1 MTRTRAS
8 QPSQHP
14 SDRRDPPRRST
25 PLWRNRDY
33 NILWISRSLTEVG
46 FNASTMAFPL
56 LVLAVTGSPG
66 TAGLVQGANATAQLL
81 AGLPGGTLVDRWNR
95 KAVMLTC
102 EAVRAVALGWL
113 IWTVWTGTV
122 AIWHMVVVAAV
133 LGVCSA
139 LFDPA
144 EEASLPHVVP
154 PDQLATAVSMN
165 HARNSIGN
173 LVGTSLSGALFG
185 VKRVLPF
192 AVDAL
197 THVVSFCMLLFV
209 RLPKPARPAEGAPP
223 ANFRGELLEGLKW
236 VWGHRL
242 IRVTAMCAVAVNFL
256 FQVLYLVIIVVAQ
269 QSGVPSA
276 KIGVMAAMFGAG
288 GLLGALA
295 APRLYVRLG
304 PRASV
309 ALPFWA
315 MAVLAPVTLTTG
327 DGIVLGLVLAGIAFL
342 APTAN
347 TAVGTYQLLITPDR
361 LRGRLSGVIGLIAG
375 ISTALG
381 PMVGGLLMEWAGARW
396 AILLST
402 FGIAVLAVTV
412 TLSPTL
418 RGFGALAADPPGEDG
433 PAADGP
439 GRSEATAG
447 TPDTR

>member
-1 MTRTRAS
+1 MTTTHAS
-8 QPSQHP
+8 QPSQSPPDRQAP
-14 SDRRDPPRRST
+14 SRPST

-56 LVLAVTGSPG
+56 LVLAVTRSPG
-66 TAGLVQGANATAQLL
+66 TAGLVQGVNAAAQLL

-95 KAVMLTC
+95 KTVMLTC
-102 EAVRAVALGWL
+102 EAARTVALLWLVWTIWTGAVA
-113 IWTVWTGTV
+113 V
-122 AIWHMVVVAAV
+122 WHMAVVAAV

-144 EEASLPHVVP
+144 EEASLPYVVP
-154 PDQLATAVSMN
+154 PDQLAVAVSMN
-165 HARNSIGN
+165 HARNSIGH
-173 LVGTSLSGALFG
+173 LVGTALSGALFG

-192 AVDAL
+192 AADAL
-197 THVVSFCMLLFV
+197 THVVSFFMLLFV
-209 RLPKPARPAEGAPP
+209 RLPKPERQAEGAPP
-223 ANFRGELLEGLKW
+223 ANFRREALEGLKW

-276 KIGVMAAMFGAG
+276 QIGVMAAMFGGG

-295 APRLYVRLG
+295 APRLYARCG
-304 PRASV
+304 PRVSV
-309 ALPFWA
+309 VLTFWA
-315 MAVLAPVTLTTG
+315 MAVLAPVTLATG
-327 DGIVLGLVLAGIAFL
+327 NGIVMGLVLAGIAFL

-347 TAVGTYQLLITPDR
+347 TAVSTYQLLTTPDR

-381 PMVGGLLMEWAGARW
+381 PLTGGLLMECVGARW

-402 FGIAVLAVTV
+402 LGIAVLAVTV

-418 RGFGALAADPPGEDG
+418 RGFGKLAATPPAEDG
-433 PAADGP
+433 T
-439 GRSEATAG
+439 GRSGATA
-447 TPDTR
+447 DTHDPR

>member
-1 MTRTRAS
+1 MTTMPSS
-8 QPSQHP
+8 QNPPAGQE
-14 SDRRDPPRRST
+14 PPRRAT

-56 LVLAVTGSPG
+56 LVLAVTRSPG
-66 TAGLVQGANATAQLL
+66 TAGLVQGVNAAAQLL

-102 EAVRAVALGWL
+102 EAVRAVALLWL
-113 IWTVWTGTV
+113 VRMIWTGTAAV
-122 AIWHMVVVAAV
+122 WHMAVVAAV

-154 PDQLATAVSMN
+154 PEQLATAVSMN
-165 HARNSIGN
+165 HARNSIGH
-173 LVGTSLSGALFG
+173 LVGTALSGALFG

-192 AVDAL
+192 LADAL
-197 THVVSFCMLLFV
+197 THLVSFGLLLFV
-209 RLPKPARPAEGAPP
+209 RLPKREGRAAGAPP
-223 ANFRGELLEGLKW
+223 ANLRREALEGLKW

-276 KIGVMAAMFGAG
+276 QIGVMAAMFGAG

-295 APRLYVRLG
+295 APRLYARCG
-304 PRASV
+304 PRVSV
-309 ALPFWA
+309 VLTFWT

-327 DGIVLGLVLAGIAFL
+327 NGIVMGLVLAGIAFL

-347 TAVGTYQLLITPDR
+347 TAVSTYQLLTTPDH
-361 LRGRLSGVIGLIAG
+361 LRGRLSGVIGLVAG

-381 PMVGGLLMEWAGARW
+381 PVVGGLLMECAGARW
-396 AILLST
+396 AILLSA

-412 TLSPTL
+412 TLNPTL
-418 RGFGALAADPPGEDG
+418 RGFGESPALPPAE
-433 PAADGP
+433 DGP
-439 GRSEATAG
+439 GRAG
-447 TPDTR
+447 AAPGAR